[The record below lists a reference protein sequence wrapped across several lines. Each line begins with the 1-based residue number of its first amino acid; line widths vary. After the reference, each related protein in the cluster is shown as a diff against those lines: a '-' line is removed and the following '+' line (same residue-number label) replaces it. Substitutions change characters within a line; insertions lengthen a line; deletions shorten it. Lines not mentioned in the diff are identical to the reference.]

1 MGEGQPQ
8 GAWPQRRG
16 GGGRLLD
23 VEEGRAGVVGEG
35 RGGVEGEACGGCCVV
50 KSPCLLPPGPLI
62 RLGGLLFSAPWTCP
76 SHHPSCPL
84 TLPPPP
90 SSQVEKPKQKEKWRF
105 LQKYWHKGAFFQVG
119 LVAVI
124 GEQAGRGVA
133 SSSMQHALFR
143 TWGRFNR
150 VSALPRARTH
160 HPLASP
166 HMGDAD
172 DERAQTDQLAA
183 SCRTSPN
190 HAPHSPHPHPHPDL
204 TSDLTWHTWA
214 QEDADDERGTTA
226 KDAIFDRDYS
236 APTGE
241 DKFNKEILPK
251 VMQVRAGPPGASAA
265 LRTACTIS
273 LFCRCVRGLWG
284 RAGRTMSTGQ
294 EREAVREAV
303 SRD

>member
-1 MGEGQPQ
+1 MRHSGSSCTPNRCSMLAPSLFALDVPCRAGGRGRGARAFKKHDGRGAQAVGEGQPQ

-119 LVAVI
+119 LVAVV

-133 SSSMQHALFR
+133 SSSMQHALSR

-204 TSDLTWHTWA
+204 TSDLTWHLLGA
-214 QEDADDERGTTA
+214 GGCGR
-226 KDAIFDRDYS
+226 
-236 APTGE
+236 
-241 DKFNKEILPK
+241 
-251 VMQVRAGPPGASAA
+251 RARHHGQ
-265 LRTACTIS
+265 
-273 LFCRCVRGLWG
+273 G
-284 RAGRTMSTGQ
+284 RNL
-294 EREAVREAV
+294 
-303 SRD
+303 